1 MIIKNRRGDKRV
13 RTEKIKK
20 EKVAQ
25 EIEKEAVEEL
35 QEVEQEMH
43 TVPEETAS
51 EEEVTLTEDEKRLLE
66 LEEKLEAAED
76 RYLRLQADFENVKK
90 RNIAE
95 RTANQKYR
103 SQSIAEALL
112 PALDGFQKALDT
124 QSDSEQM
131 EALLTGM
138 KMVYGQIMTALEA
151 EGVEAIPALGEQFDP
166 NFHQAV
172 MQDDDASK
180 ESNEI
185 TMELQKGYKLKDRVI
200 RPSMVKV
207 NQ

>member
-1 MIIKNRRGDKRV
+1 MSEQKN
-13 RTEKIKK
+13 KK
-20 EKVAQ
+20 EKVEQ

-43 TVPEETAS
+43 TVPEETAT
-51 EEEVTLTEDEKRLLE
+51 EEVTLTEDEKRLLE

-172 MQDDDASK
+172 MQDDDSSK

>member
-1 MIIKNRRGDKRV
+1 MSEQKN
-13 RTEKIKK
+13 KK

-25 EIEKEAVEEL
+25 EIEKEAAEELSVVEEEMEAHNE
-35 QEVEQEMH
+35 EVENK
-43 TVPEETAS
+43 
-51 EEEVTLTEDEKRLLE
+51 DENRLLE
-66 LEEKLEAAED
+66 LEEKLEASED

-103 SQSIAEALL
+103 SQSIAEELL

-138 KMVYGQIMTALEA
+138 KMVYGQIMTALEK
-151 EGVEAIPALGEQFDP
+151 EGLEEIPALGEQFDP

-172 MQDDDASK
+172 MQDSDETK

>member
-1 MIIKNRRGDKRV
+1 MSEQKN
-13 RTEKIKK
+13 KK

-25 EIEKEAVEEL
+25 EIEKEAAEELNVVEEEMEAHNE
-35 QEVEQEMH
+35 QVEVE
-43 TVPEETAS
+43 
-51 EEEVTLTEDEKRLLE
+51 LTENEKRLLE
-66 LEEKLEAAED
+66 LEEKLAASED

-90 RNIAE
+90 RNVAE
-95 RTANQKYR
+95 RVATQKYR
-103 SQSIAEALL
+103 SQTIAEELL

-138 KMVYGQIMTALEA
+138 KMVYGQIMTALEK

-172 MQDDDASK
+172 MQDSDDSK

>member
-1 MIIKNRRGDKRV
+1 MSEQKN
-13 RTEKIKK
+13 KK
-20 EKVAQ
+20 EKVEQ
-25 EIEKEAVEEL
+25 EIEKEAAEDLNVVEEEMEAHNE
-35 QEVEQEMH
+35 QVEVE
-43 TVPEETAS
+43 
-51 EEEVTLTEDEKRLLE
+51 LTENEKRLLE
-66 LEEKLEAAED
+66 LEEKLAASED

-90 RNIAE
+90 RNVAE
-95 RTANQKYR
+95 RAATQKYR
-103 SQSIAEALL
+103 SQTIAEELL

-138 KMVYGQIMTALEA
+138 KMVYGQIMTALEK
-151 EGVEAIPALGEQFDP
+151 EGVEAIPALGEQFNP

-172 MQDDDASK
+172 MQDSDDSK

>member
-1 MIIKNRRGDKRV
+1 MSEQKN
-13 RTEKIKK
+13 KK
-20 EKVAQ
+20 EKVEQ

-43 TVPEETAS
+43 TVPEETVT

-166 NFHQAV
+166 NYHQAV
-172 MQDDDASK
+172 MQDDDSSK

>member
-1 MIIKNRRGDKRV
+1 MSEQKN
-13 RTEKIKK
+13 KK

-43 TVPEETAS
+43 TVPEETAT

-172 MQDDDASK
+172 MQDDDSSK

>member
-1 MIIKNRRGDKRV
+1 MSEQKN
-13 RTEKIKK
+13 KK

-35 QEVEQEMH
+35 QEMEQEMH
-43 TVPEETAS
+43 TVPEETAT

-172 MQDDDASK
+172 MQDDDSTK

>member
-1 MIIKNRRGDKRV
+1 MSEQKN
-13 RTEKIKK
+13 KK

-43 TVPEETAS
+43 TVPEETAT

-151 EGVEAIPALGEQFDP
+151 EGVEVIPALGEQFDP

-172 MQDDDASK
+172 MQDDDSTK